1 MHYYYF
7 ADRED
12 FAAAAILALR
22 TARIM
27 CVSHP
32 PRIMSEFEHN
42 GGAARSTMDRATNTT
57 LSRARPTCTG
67 VALRAAS
74 EADICS
80 PRART
85 VTRTCCP
92 GRRSTFIP
100 PRRYAMTPRA
110 WARCLCIARVV
121 KQ

>member
-42 GGAARSTMDRATNTT
+42 GDQYYFVAGASDLHGGSPTRGIRGGYLFTPCPYCHEDMLPGQALDLHSSTPLRDDPSGMGEVLMHRACRQAVDRG
-57 LSRARPTCTG
+57 RA
-67 VALRAAS
+67 
-74 EADICS
+74 
-80 PRART
+80 
-85 VTRTCCP
+85 
-92 GRRSTFIP
+92 
-100 PRRYAMTPRA
+100 
-110 WARCLCIARVV
+110 
-121 KQ
+121 